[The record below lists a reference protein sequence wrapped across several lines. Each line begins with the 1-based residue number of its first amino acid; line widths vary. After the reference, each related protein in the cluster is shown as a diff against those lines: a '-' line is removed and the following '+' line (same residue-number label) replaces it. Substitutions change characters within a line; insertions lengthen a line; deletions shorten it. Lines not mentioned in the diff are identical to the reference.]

1 MSDHLSSPSARSEE
15 SRGDQSPNMERAL
28 RVASSISVIVTVW
41 VPASLAL
48 LGLIIGLA
56 AASIPIILIAVILGI
71 LAAYGWVQRVRVNG

>member
-1 MSDHLSSPSARSEE
+1 
-15 SRGDQSPNMERAL
+15 MERAL